1 MICWIK
7 RGILFAEKCKKDHIG
22 TFAAQS
28 AFFLLLSLIP
38 FLMVFSSL
46 LQYTVVSEATLL
58 KYVNSL
64 VPEYIAP
71 FVVSIIHEVY
81 HKSFGIV
88 SVTAVAAIWSAAKG
102 VQSIAEGFNC
112 IYEVKE
118 TRNWFIRR
126 FWAVIYTLVFM
137 VSMIAALVLLVFGKS
152 IQGMLVDYVPFFA
165 KATDLLFRLRGA
177 LVFLVLSLVFTV
189 LYKTLPNGKRMEGYK
204 LTLKNQFPGAV
215 FCALAWYLI
224 SAGISVYLDYFNGF
238 SMYGSLGT
246 IVLVMLWL
254 YFGMYSM
261 LLCAEL
267 NLLFG
272 EIRSIELP

>member
-1 MICWIK
+1 MIFKWI
-7 RGILFAEKCKKDHIG
+7 RSVACFADKCKKDNIG
-22 TFAAQS
+22 AFAAQS

-64 VPEYIAP
+64 APEYIVP

-81 HKSFGIV
+81 HKSVGIV

-112 IYEVKE
+112 IYGVKE
-118 TRNWFIRR
+118 TRNWLVRR
-126 FWAVIYTLVFM
+126 FWAVVYTLVFM
-137 VSMIAALVLLVFGKS
+137 VSVIAALVLLVFGKS
-152 IQGMLVDYVPFFA
+152 IQGILVENVPILSQ
-165 KATDLLFRLRGA
+165 ATQVFFRLRGLFA
-177 LVFLVLSLVFTV
+177 LFVLSLVFTV
-189 LYKTLPNGKRMEGYK
+189 FFKTLPNEKGIEEYK

-215 FCALAWYLI
+215 LCALAWYLV

-238 SMYGSLGT
+238 SMYGSLAT
-246 IVLVMLWL
+246 IALVMLWL
-254 YFGMYSM
+254 YLGMYSM
-261 LLCAEL
+261 LLCAQI
-267 NLLFG
+267 NLLIGKKMF
-272 EIRSIELP
+272 S